1 MPKPRMLITS
11 AAGKTGAAASMQLLA
26 RGYPVRAFVHRL
38 DERSEALRRHGAEI
52 FAGSLNDIRDV
63 RQALQGVQRAY
74 FCAPLLPGCLSASAI
89 FAAAAQEH
97 RLEAV
102 AVMSQW
108 LADPNHPS
116 IHTRETW
123 LADAVFAGMSGVEV
137 ATINSGW
144 FADNYMAVMEP
155 AAQFG
160 LMPMPLG
167 DGLNAPPSNEDIAR
181 VIVGA
186 LTDPARH
193 GGKTYRPT
201 GPRLLSPQDIAAAF
215 AKALGRPVKYQNA
228 PIRLFSK
235 VAKAMGFPDFMIA
248 QVNWYFR
255 DYQKNAFAVGA
266 PTDAVAEVGG
276 RPPEDFDTIARRYVA
291 ASPFARRTLGSRARA
306 MLGLTKAMLTRA
318 PDPDARGQD
327 RAPQP
332 SHAAL
337 AADSAAWLAVHQP
350 VDVARGV

>member
-1 MPKPRMLITS
+1 MPKPRFLVTS
-11 AAGKTGAAASMQLLA
+11 AAGKTGAAASIQLLA

-52 FAGSLNDIRDV
+52 FTGSLNDIRDV

-74 FCAPLLPGCLSASAI
+74 FCAPLLPGCLNASAI

-97 RLEAV
+97 KLEAV

-108 LADPNHPS
+108 LSDPRHPS
-116 IHTRETW
+116 IHTREMW
-123 LADAVFAGMSGVEV
+123 LADAVFAGMSGIEV
-137 ATINSGW
+137 ATINPGW

-201 GPRLLSPQDIAAAF
+201 GPKLLAPQDIATAF
-215 AKALGRPVKYQNA
+215 ARALGRPVKYQNA
-228 PIRLFSK
+228 PIKLFSK
-235 VAKAMGFPDFMIA
+235 VAKAMGFPDFVIA

-255 DYQKNAFAVGA
+255 DYQKNAFAVDA
-266 PTDAVAEVGG
+266 PTDVVAEVGG
-276 RPPEDFDTIARRYVA
+276 QVPEDFETIVRRYVA
-291 ASPFARRTLGSRARA
+291 ASPFARRTLGSQAKA

-318 PDPDARGQD
+318 PDPGAPEPSDAV
-327 RAPQP
+327 
-332 SHAAL
+332 L
-337 AADSAAWLAVHQP
+337 AIDSAAWLAAHQP
-350 VDVARGV
+350 ASVTEGVR